1 MAKDRAW
8 RRSLVATLN
17 AMELVADEL
26 GLGANIRPFW
36 SAWNVPVR
44 VSHDRWAAFVMARLM
59 SV

>member
-1 MAKDRAW
+1 
-8 RRSLVATLN
+8 LVATLN